1 MASGSK
7 HDLEGHRR
15 AVRAFF
21 AAVTAGELPDSMLTP
36 DMRGWTTHSGS
47 MDKAA
52 YQNAIRLLDRISQ
65 VPLTYTID
73 AITAE
78 EDRAIAE
85 VRSSGVLV
93 GGEDYSNTYV
103 FAFRFREG
111 LIASVAEHYNALIV
125 EEKMMPLLR
134 TVAVGSDAE
143 GAAPRRS
150 SGA

>member
-1 MASGSK
+1 MASGSN
-7 HDLEGHRR
+7 HDLDSHRR
-15 AVRAFF
+15 TVRAFF

-47 MDKAA
+47 MDKLA
-52 YQNAIRLLDRISQ
+52 YQNAIRMLDRISE
-65 VPLTYTID
+65 VSLTYTID

-78 EDRAIAE
+78 DDRAIAE

-93 GGEDYSNTYV
+93 GGEEYSNTYV

-111 LIASVAEHYNALIV
+111 RIASVAEHYNALIV

-134 TVAVGSDAE
+134 EMARRNGAGE
-143 GAAPRRS
+143 GAAQRS
-150 SGA
+150 SP